1 MWTLSKWLDHY
12 EFLEEQAF
20 CWPAAFTADATAAL
34 TRNFKNRIYLFVTV
48 RVNVACLVSGYS
60 IGRILNQW

>member
-34 TRNFKNRIYLFVTV
+34 TRNFKNRIYFFVTLGLML
-48 RVNVACLVSGYS
+48 LVWLAGIRSEGF
-60 IGRILNQW
+60 